1 MKYVLLIYSS
11 SATWEALSQEER
23 VQMGR
28 DHAALYREL
37 VESGEWVGGNA
48 LADQVQSKAVR
59 VREGVSLTTDG
70 PFAEVKEHLAG
81 YDVVDCASM
90 ERALEIAA
98 RIPDARVCG
107 VEVRPVMIPAGME
120 M

>member
-1 MKYVLLIYSS
+1 MKYMLLIYSS
-11 SATWEALSQEER
+11 PATWDAMSNDER
-23 VQMGR
+23 EQLGR

-37 VESGEWVGGNA
+37 VESGEWVDGNG

-59 VREGVSLTTDG
+59 VRDGVAVTTDG
-70 PFAEVKEHLAG
+70 PYAEAKEHLAG
-81 YDVVDCASM
+81 YDVVDCASV

-98 RIPDARVCG
+98 RVPDARVCG
-107 VEVRPVMIPAGME
+107 VEVRPIMDPGGME